1 MGCLLS
7 YLGGSLHEDAT
18 HLAHGSHDTAECDV
32 GYLARSTHCSK
43 DAPFATRVF
52 LAFLLLLLWLFTT
65 HLPSSAG
72 LYVMGGDVIRLR
84 IRGLS

>member
-18 HLAHGSHDTAECDV
+18 HLVHRSHGTAECDV
-32 GYLARSTHCSK
+32 GYLACSTHCSK

-52 LAFLLLLLWLFTT
+52 LVFLLLLIWLFTT
-65 HLPSSAG
+65 HLPTSAE
-72 LYVMGGDVIRLR
+72 LYVMGGDVISLR
-84 IRGLS
+84 TRGLS